1 MKLFIREGLNMKKLL
16 LIEIF
21 LAIFTIVCTIFT
33 DTVSTLRVTS
43 ILGWVSV
50 IMFSIQSIK
59 EL

>member
-1 MKLFIREGLNMKKLL
+1 MKKLL

-21 LAIFTIVCTIFT
+21 LAILVIVSTIFT
-33 DTVSTLRVTS
+33 DTISTLRVAS

-50 IMFSIQSIK
+50 IMFSVHSIK

>member
-1 MKLFIREGLNMKKLL
+1 MKKLL

-50 IMFSIQSIK
+50 IMFSIQSIN